1 MHIVNSMAANF
12 GKYDLDVS
20 AVGMRSISETDI
32 KLPYTGVLPVQ
43 MSASSGAY
51 VYLNVQLAQG
61 ARLVLVA
68 HGKGKD
74 IKRPLEDATGLAQY
88 WLGVWQAHYTEWRKI
103 VTGPDR
109 LLTILS
115 SLSVTDREFLCKHM
129 MDVPATE

>member
-74 IKRPLEDATGLAQY
+74 NEMHEAAE
-88 WLGVWQAHYTEWRKI
+88 AI
-103 VTGPDR
+103 VTVSHK
-109 LLTILS
+109 LKS
-115 SLSVTDREFLCKHM
+115 MYS
-129 MDVPATE
+129 

>member
-74 IKRPLEDATGLAQY
+74 IKRPRCYRPCSVLARC
-88 WLGVWQAHYTEWRKI
+88 VA
-103 VTGPDR
+103 
-109 LLTILS
+109 S
-115 SLSVTDREFLCKHM
+115 SLYGMEKDRDRPGSAVDNPLFP
-129 MDVPATE
+129 VRNGS

>member
-68 HGKGKD
+68 HGEAR
-74 IKRPLEDATGLAQY
+74 ISSVLSKRP
-88 WLGVWQAHYTEWRKI
+88 VK
-103 VTGPDR
+103 R
-109 LLTILS
+109 LSLCWMGFS
-115 SLSVTDREFLCKHM
+115 SKTKTLPALLNIGSVCGKLIIRNGERL
-129 MDVPATE
+129 

>member
-12 GKYDLDVS
+12 GKHDLDVS

-61 ARLVLVA
+61 ARLVCWMGFSSKTKMLPALLSIGSVC
-68 HGKGKD
+68 GKLIIRNG
-74 IKRPLEDATGLAQY
+74 E
-88 WLGVWQAHYTEWRKI
+88 
-103 VTGPDR
+103 R
-109 LLTILS
+109 L
-115 SLSVTDREFLCKHM
+115 
-129 MDVPATE
+129 

>member
-51 VYLNVQLAQG
+51 VYLNVQLASTSSWLKAHAWFWLRMER
-61 ARLVLVA
+61 ARISSVLS
-68 HGKGKD
+68 
-74 IKRPLEDATGLAQY
+74 KRP
-88 WLGVWQAHYTEWRKI
+88 VK
-103 VTGPDR
+103 R
-109 LLTILS
+109 LSLCWMGFSSKTKTLPALLS
-115 SLSVTDREFLCKHM
+115 IGSACGKLIIRNGERS
-129 MDVPATE
+129 

>member
-51 VYLNVQLAQG
+51 VWLKAHAWFWLRMG
-61 ARLVLVA
+61 RARISSVLS
-68 HGKGKD
+68 
-74 IKRPLEDATGLAQY
+74 KRP
-88 WLGVWQAHYTEWRKI
+88 VK
-103 VTGPDR
+103 R
-109 LLTILS
+109 LSLCWMGFSSKTKTLPALLS
-115 SLSVTDREFLCKHM
+115 IGSACGKLIIRNGERS
-129 MDVPATE
+129 

>member
-43 MSASSGAY
+43 MSASSAY

-74 IKRPLEDATGLAQY
+74 IKRPLEASSEEIIALLDGFSSK
-88 WLGVWQAHYTEWRKI
+88 TE
-103 VTGPDR
+103 TLPA
-109 LLTILS
+109 LLSIG
-115 SLSVTDREFLCKHM
+115 SVCGKLIIRNGERS
-129 MDVPATE
+129 

>member
-51 VYLNVQLAQG
+51 VYLAWFWLRMG
-61 ARLVLVA
+61 RARISSVLS
-68 HGKGKD
+68 
-74 IKRPLEDATGLAQY
+74 KRP
-88 WLGVWQAHYTEWRKI
+88 VK
-103 VTGPDR
+103 R
-109 LLTILS
+109 LSLCWMGFSSKTKTLPALLS
-115 SLSVTDREFLCKHM
+115 IGSVCGKLIIRNGERS
-129 MDVPATE
+129 

>member
-61 ARLVLVA
+61 ARLVPVKRLSLCWMGFSSKTKMLPA
-68 HGKGKD
+68 LLSIGSACGKLIIRNGE
-74 IKRPLEDATGLAQY
+74 R
-88 WLGVWQAHYTEWRKI
+88 
-103 VTGPDR
+103 
-109 LLTILS
+109 S
-115 SLSVTDREFLCKHM
+115 
-129 MDVPATE
+129 

>member
-32 KLPYTGVLPVQ
+32 KLPYTGALPVQ

-74 IKRPLEDATGLAQY
+74 IKRPLEASSEEIIA
-88 WLGVWQAHYTEWRKI
+88 
-103 VTGPDR
+103 
-109 LLTILS
+109 LLDGFSSRTKTLPVLLS
-115 SLSVTDREFLCKHM
+115 IGSACGKLIIRNGERS
-129 MDVPATE
+129 